1 MKMKK
6 EKTSL
11 VKKEYIL
18 PFILIT
24 SLFFM
29 WGFARSILDVLNK
42 HFQDTLEMTKAASSM
57 IQVMVY
63 SAYFLM
69 AIPAGLYINRY
80 GYRRG
85 VVAGLGLF
93 GVGSLMFIP
102 GERLMSFNIFLA
114 ALFVIGCG
122 LVILETAANP
132 YAANLGDPRTGA
144 SRLNLAQSFNG
155 LGCIFGPL
163 IVGQILFTE
172 GSGSSVALPY
182 TVMGIVVLCI
192 AAVFTRVN
200 LPEITGEDADP
211 GESVAVKE
219 LWKRGCFV
227 FGLIALFAY
236 EMAEISINSFFIN
249 YITEDGLTTA
259 AEASV
264 MLSFCGLGLFFA
276 GRLVGSVIMSRLRAE
291 LVLTVCAVGAVMC
304 TAIIV
309 VYTGATSHI
318 ALYCCYAFESIMFP
332 TVFALSVKGLGALTK
347 RASSFLMMTPIGGAA
362 GSFLMGYT
370 ADAFGMTTAFVVP
383 FAGYCVVLAYA
394 VYALRKKDNA

>member
-1 MKMKK
+1 MTQDKP
-6 EKTSL
+6 SL
-11 VKKEYIL
+11 VKKKYLL

-93 GVGSLMFIP
+93 GIGALMFIP
-102 GERLMSFNIFLA
+102 GERLMSFNLFLA
-114 ALFVIGCG
+114 ALFVLGCG

-172 GSGSSVALPY
+172 GSESSVALPY
-182 TVMGIVVLCI
+182 TVMGIIVLCI

-200 LPEITGEDADP
+200 LPEINSD
-211 GESVAVKE
+211 ESDTAGKVSLKE
-219 LWKRGCFV
+219 LWKRGTFV
-227 FGLIALFAY
+227 FGLFALFAY
-236 EMAEISINSFFIN
+236 EVSEISINSFFIN
-249 YITEDGLTTA
+249 YLTDDGLTSA
-259 AEASV
+259 AEASIL
-264 MLSFCGLGLFFA
+264 LSFCGLGLFFM
-276 GRLVGSVIMSRLRAE
+276 GRLVGSFVMSRVRAE
-291 LVLTVCAVGAVMC
+291 LVLTICAVCTVICTGLIAVH
-304 TAIIV
+304 
-309 VYTGATSHI
+309 TGPMSRI

-332 TVFALSVKGLGALTK
+332 TIFALSVKGLGSMTK
-347 RASSFLMMTPIGGAA
+347 RASSFLMMTPIGGAV
-362 GSFLMGYT
+362 GTFLMGYA
-370 ADAFGMTTAFVVP
+370 ADLFGMATAFVVP
-383 FAGYCVVLAYA
+383 FGGYCVVLAYA
-394 VYALRKKDNA
+394 AYTVRKKS

>member
-1 MKMKK
+1 MKDNKP
-6 EKTSL
+6 SL

-42 HFQDTLEMTKAASSM
+42 HFQDTMEMTKTASSM

-85 VVAGLGLF
+85 VVMGLALF
-93 GVGSLMFIP
+93 GAGALLFIP
-102 GERLMSFNIFLA
+102 GERMMSFGIFLA
-114 ALFVIGCG
+114 ALFVLGCG

-132 YAANLGDPRTGA
+132 YAACLGDPRTGA

-172 GSGSSVALPY
+172 GESSVALPY

-192 AAVFTRVN
+192 AAIFTRVN
-200 LPEITGEDADP
+200 LPEITDEGTDSDK
-211 GESVAVKE
+211 SVSVKE
-219 LWKRGCFV
+219 LWKRGSFV
-227 FGLIALFAY
+227 FGLLALFSY
-236 EMAEISINSFFIN
+236 EISEISINSFFIN
-249 YITEDGLTTA
+249 YIIDDGVTTA

-264 MLSFCGLGLFFA
+264 LLSFCGLGLFFL
-276 GRLVGSVIMSRLRAE
+276 GRLVGSFVMSRVRAE
-291 LVLTVCAVGAVMC
+291 LVLTICAVGTVLC
-304 TAIIV
+304 TGLIV
-309 VYTGATSHI
+309 VYSGFLSRI

-332 TVFALSVKGLGALTK
+332 TVFALSVKGLGTLTK
-347 RASSFLMMTPIGGAA
+347 RASSFLMMTPIGGAV
-362 GSFLMGYT
+362 GTFLMGSA

-394 VYALRKKDNA
+394 AYVLKQKK

>member
-1 MKMKK
+1 MTQDKP
-6 EKTSL
+6 TL
-11 VKKEYIL
+11 VKKEYLL

-42 HFQDTLEMTKAASSM
+42 HFQDTLEMTKTASSM

-93 GVGSLMFIP
+93 GIGALMFIP
-102 GERLMSFNIFLA
+102 GERLMSFGIFLG
-114 ALFVIGCG
+114 ALFVLGCG

-132 YAANLGDPRTGA
+132 YATSLGDPRTGA

-163 IVGQILFTE
+163 IVGQILFAE
-172 GSGSSVALPY
+172 GSESTVALPY

-192 AAVFTRVN
+192 AAVFTRVK
-200 LPEITGEDADP
+200 LPEISNADS
-211 GESVAVKE
+211 GADHSASVKD
-219 LWKRGCFV
+219 LWRRGGFV
-227 FGLIALFAY
+227 FGLLALFAY
-236 EMAEISINSFFIN
+236 EISEISINSFFIN
-249 YITEDGLTTA
+249 YVTEDGRTSA
-259 AEASV
+259 AEAS
-264 MLSFCGLGLFFA
+264 MLLSVCGLGLFFV
-276 GRLVGSVIMSRLRAE
+276 GRLIGSVVMSRVRAE
-291 LVLTVCAVGAVMC
+291 LVLTVCGVCAVIC
-304 TAIIV
+304 TLLVIINSG
-309 VYTGATSHI
+309 TLSHL

-332 TVFALSVKGLGALTK
+332 TIFALTVKDLGALTK
-347 RASSFLMMTPIGGAA
+347 RAASFLMMTPIGGAVGA
-362 GSFLMGYT
+362 FLMGYA
-370 ADAFGMTTAFVVP
+370 ADTIGMAPAFAVP
-383 FAGYCVVLAYA
+383 CAGYCVVLAYA
-394 VYALRKKDNA
+394 LFIGRKH